1 MIYLL
6 GFGPFLPGWGVM
18 VLLGRPTTEDLYAN
32 DHRTR
37 AGPAS
42 RTCLLLSASFAGHS
56 QELGDRAGAAG
67 TAGNP
72 VSLHPGDLVL
82 VTNS

>member
-1 MIYLL
+1 MA
-6 GFGPFLPGWGVM
+6 
-18 VLLGRPTTEDLYAN
+18 LLGRPTTEDMYAH

-42 RTCLLLSASFAGHS
+42 QTCLLLSASSASHS

-82 VTNS
+82 VMDS

>member
-1 MIYLL
+1 MTYLL
-6 GFGPFLPGWGVM
+6 GSGPFLPGWGVM
-18 VLLGRPTTEDLYAN
+18 ALLGRPTTEDLYAN
-32 DHRTR
+32 DHRTP

-42 RTCLLLSASFAGHS
+42 KTCLLLSASSAGQS

-82 VTNS
+82 VTDS